1 MYVCTN
7 YVRKYI
13 SLNDL
18 LSIFIAII
26 RKNNSFLNSDSFMGS
41 NPKIFNNFRKN
52 NLFLHLIGLIG
63 WPENLEEK
71 TQNKKIK

>member
-41 NPKIFNNFRKN
+41 NPKIFNNLKKKKLIFASNRSDRLARKLRGKN
-52 NLFLHLIGLIG
+52 S
-63 WPENLEEK
+63 E
-71 TQNKKIK
+71 